1 MPATFVLRG
10 VRSPRTK
17 ASSVTCST
25 LPPSQAFQSRVSVTT
40 TATASITT
48 NNGVAYFSHGQRG
61 GALGETGSGCGAG
74 GWFELG
80 VGAGVLAA
88 AMVTDSFSAQKK
100 DLFLHTRYHYS
111 LQNADYNLGPRAIGG
126 RGFSSK
132 SGCDPIQLI
141 SQGPLDYWIMAKTGI
156 NISLHR
162 VPQHRKG
169 AGGFSRGA
177 SSAGSD
183 A

>member
-40 TATASITT
+40 TAAASITT
-48 NNGVAYFSHGQRG
+48 NNGVAYCSHGQRG
-61 GALGETGSGCGAG
+61 GALGGTGSGCGVG

-88 AMVTDSFSAQKK
+88 AIVSDSFSAQQERLLE
-100 DLFLHTRYHYS
+100 DACSRDARRQCVLCCRFGS
-111 LQNADYNLGPRAIGG
+111 N
-126 RGFSSK
+126 
-132 SGCDPIQLI
+132 
-141 SQGPLDYWIMAKTGI
+141 QGPGI
-156 NISLHR
+156 CVCFQALRCIERRN
-162 VPQHRKG
+162 
-169 AGGFSRGA
+169 
-177 SSAGSD
+177 
-183 A
+183 

>member
-61 GALGETGSGCGAG
+61 GASGETGSGCGGG

-80 VGAGVLAA
+80 GGTGVLAA
-88 AMVTDSFSAQKK
+88 AMVTDSFSAQQKG
-100 DLFLHTRYHYS
+100 LFCIHDTTTPCKTPITTY
-111 LQNADYNLGPRAIGG
+111 GPG
-126 RGFSSK
+126 
-132 SGCDPIQLI
+132 QL
-141 SQGPLDYWIMAKTGI
+141 
-156 NISLHR
+156 
-162 VPQHRKG
+162 VG
-169 AGGFSRGA
+169 AGSRA
-177 SSAGSD
+177 NRA
-183 A
+183 AIQFN